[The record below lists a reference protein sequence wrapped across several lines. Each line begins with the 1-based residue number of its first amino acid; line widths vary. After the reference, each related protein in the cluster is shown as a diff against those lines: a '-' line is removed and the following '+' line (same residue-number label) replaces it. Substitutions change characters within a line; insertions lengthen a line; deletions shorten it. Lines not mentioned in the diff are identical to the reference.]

1 MATRLRLHTPP
12 PQPPILSEAAGA
24 YDAVGKEYRAYAD
37 GKSGGLFDFSG
48 AYAYADREIWSRLE
62 AELVR
67 LRAAGRHAIRILD
80 AGCGPGTWLF
90 RLAIRARDLG
100 FTAIDGRGFD
110 ISQEM
115 IALAD
120 EAKTAFDDPHI
131 DFRFDVADIA
141 SALDDEDDGSYDLV
155 LCLYGVLNHLA
166 PDARI
171 AAAEALTRVAEGD
184 VFVSV
189 RTIGSTPSI
198 FVAALDQA
206 RDFHQDNERDRL
218 EIELVDGRHIGF
230 SAHLFTA
237 AELQALFSSRLQT
250 AEIVGLDLF
259 HGRFAPEP
267 RWNPQGLSAD
277 DIEESLVR
285 LEHLCAHDPAFLDR
299 AAHVLL
305 HARSLNAAG
314 DVRSVGDLSQR

>member
-1 MATRLRLHTPP
+1 VAR
-12 PQPPILSEAAGA
+12 A
-24 YDAVGKEYRAYAD
+24 YDAVGKDYRSYAD
-37 GKSGGLFDFSG
+37 GKNAGLFDFSG

-62 AELVR
+62 DELVR
-67 LRAAGRHAIRILD
+67 LRTSGRQAIRILD

-115 IALAD
+115 IALAN
-120 EAKTAFDDPHI
+120 ETKTAFDDPHI
-131 DFRFDVADIA
+131 GFRFDVADIA

-166 PDARI
+166 PEARVG
-171 AAAEALTRVAEGD
+171 AAEALTRVAEGD
-184 VFVSV
+184 IFVSV

-198 FVAALDQA
+198 FVAALGLA

-218 EIELVDGRHIGF
+218 EIDLADGRHIGF

-237 AELQALFSSRLQT
+237 AELQALFSSGLQT
-250 AEIVGLDLF
+250 TEIVGLDLF
-259 HGRFAPEP
+259 HGRFAPDP
-267 RWNPQGLSAD
+267 RWNPQELSAD
-277 DIEESLVR
+277 AIEESLVR

-299 AAHVLL
+299 AAHILL
-305 HARSLNAAG
+305 HARSLNAAE
-314 DVRSVGDLSQR
+314 DVLPGGRQSHY